1 MTFKAQQRRWR
12 AYGWTTFALG
22 ILCDIAG
29 AALVATGGG
38 AVFGLAL
45 IATGVGFNSASTA
58 TFLHLNY
65 IQYKNGKISAEEYQT
80 DKKLAKISYG
90 LNVGAGFIS
99 GAAPAVKLAN
109 PKFYAKCTGYLA
121 SKFGTAANAA
131 TKGGEA
137 ATDPL
142 TASLRNSVSQTSR
155 RSSTA
160 ATGAGK
166 VSVAATDTASAA
178 SRLSDEGIEIEENA
192 LRKGFSSTDR
202 PVIRQN
208 KGLRFAEDE
217 SLHSTKP
224 KRKFAVEK
232 KSGSKS
238 GLKKELTT
246 EEINNISKVREEE
259 ESLIASLTDDKDI
272 LAMKNSEINSR
283 LDTSIYPKGSVTAAD
298 FRSTEFKLH
307 KSILETVSR
316 EKPWNFFGTK
326 QQYINKQYN
335 KLISTVMNNLN
346 YDDSLESVRNAKLL
360 ELQARKRVIYSAI
373 LFSNSSNFVKLGFY
387 AKKKIEEESSQ
398 IYGEQ

>member
-38 AVFGLAL
+38 AVLGLAL
-45 IATGVGFNSASTA
+45 IAAGVGFNSASTA

-109 PKFYAKCTGYLA
+109 PKFYAKCTGFLA

-155 RSSTA
+155 RSSKVGSNIAELPKNTLEHIRDLNLKVEEGRRA
-160 ATGAGK
+160 FSGVNDFMDEIYDDVERQTFSSKGKPLQKKSVSFAGADYETDLPSSVKNPKNITKRRNYIKTEFQDDVGMESATKGKHEYLSKDTRRFDYERDFSVYKENIGSSDLPSNSFGDELKGEINLEDKLMEGWENRIKLKSTDNSGAIKLGITNRRTTQQLFAENYSFK
-166 VSVAATDTASAA
+166 SNFDKI
-178 SRLSDEGIEIEENA
+178 SDEIDIQNYI
-192 LRKGFSSTDR
+192 RK
-202 PVIRQN
+202 VQN
-208 KGLRFAEDE
+208 
-217 SLHSTKP
+217 
-224 KRKFAVEK
+224 RKITYA
-232 KSGSKS
+232 
-238 GLKKELTT
+238 
-246 EEINNISKVREEE
+246 
-259 ESLIASLTDDKDI
+259 
-272 LAMKNSEINSR
+272 
-283 LDTSIYPKGSVTAAD
+283 
-298 FRSTEFKLH
+298 
-307 KSILETVSR
+307 
-316 EKPWNFFGTK
+316 
-326 QQYINKQYN
+326 
-335 KLISTVMNNLN
+335 NLVV
-346 YDDSLESVRNAKLL
+346 L
-360 ELQARKRVIYSAI
+360 
-373 LFSNSSNFVKLGFY
+373 NSSNFLKLGFY
-387 AKKKIEEESSQ
+387 AKKKIEE
-398 IYGEQ
+398 